1 MTQIEWTHRPGT
13 KGESWNFIGGCSKV
27 SDGCTNCW
35 ALAMSWRL
43 QNNPKR
49 PERYNG
55 VVMRD
60 SRTDGWRVNPAN
72 VGENELCWTGRV
84 NLDYDA
90 LEIPYRWRKPRT
102 VFVASMADLFHEK
115 VPDEFILEVFRVMAE
130 TPEHTYLVLT
140 KRAQRMHE
148 FFHGDEFQSVVDDFL
163 GWPPPNVW
171 LGITAENQEQAD
183 LRIPYLLQTPAAVRW
198 ISVEPMLSPVN
209 LGLMGTAR
217 KKWGHGYAPIGEL
230 LHWIVVGAESGPN
243 RRRLMN
249 VHVHSLITQCDAAG
263 AKVFVK
269 QLHKSGYRMELSKD
283 PSEWPPELRRREWP
297 R

>member
-1 MTQIEWTHRPGT
+1 MTAIEWTHRPGT
-13 KGESWNFIGGCSKV
+13 KGESWNVLAGCSKV
-27 SDGCTNCW
+27 SPGCDSCW
-35 ALAMSWRL
+35 ALSMSWRL
-43 QNNPKR
+43 QNMEKR
-49 PERYNG
+49 PERYEG

-72 VGENELCWTGRV
+72 VGKDELCWTGRV

-90 LEIPYRWRKPRT
+90 LEAPYHWKKPRT
-102 VFVASMADLFHEK
+102 VFVQSMGDLFHEK
-115 VPDEFILEVFRVMAE
+115 VPREFIFKVWVAMFKN
-130 TPEHTYLVLT
+130 PQHTFLVLT
-140 KRAQRMHE
+140 KRADRMQR
-148 FFHGDEFQSVVDDFL
+148 FVYDFQGREMSRSSYI
-163 GWPPPNVW
+163 PPNIW
-171 LGITAENQEQAD
+171 LMVTAENQEQAD
-183 LRIPYLLQTPAAVRW
+183 RRIPYLLQTPAAVRGV
-198 ISVEPMLSPVN
+198 SCEPLLGAVN
-209 LGLMGTAR
+209 LWKYLDPGAVTR
-217 KKWGHGYAPIGEL
+217 EEAPFEKGVDWVIC
-230 LHWIVVGAESGPN
+230 GAESGPN